1 MGILETQ
8 GVYIPRS
15 MLILMVV
22 LYLLF
27 LLSIDWITQ
36 AGGAWYRPHL
46 AALVA
51 IAVVALTVRERDS
64 DEF

>member
-1 MGILETQ
+1 M
-8 GVYIPRS
+8 YIPRS

-27 LLSIDWITQ
+27 LLSIDWIVQ
-36 AGGAWYRPHL
+36 AGAAWYRPHL
-46 AALVA
+46 IALAA
-51 IAVVALTVRERDS
+51 ITVVAFISRERDS

>member
-1 MGILETQ
+1 
-8 GVYIPRS
+8 

-27 LLSIDWITQ
+27 LLSVDWITQ

>member
-1 MGILETQ
+1 M
-8 GVYIPRS
+8 YIPRS
-15 MLILMVV
+15 ILILIVV

-46 AALVA
+46 AALAA
-51 IAVVALTVRERDS
+51 IAVVALTVRESGS

>member
-1 MGILETQ
+1 M
-8 GVYIPRS
+8 YIPRS
-15 MLILMVV
+15 TLILIVV

-27 LLSIDWITQ
+27 LFSIDWITQ

-46 AALVA
+46 AALAA
-51 IAVVALTVRERDS
+51 IAVVALTARERDS

>member
-1 MGILETQ
+1 M
-8 GVYIPRS
+8 YIPRS

-27 LLSIDWITQ
+27 LLSIDWIVQ
-36 AGGAWYRPHL
+36 AGVAWYRPHL
-46 AALVA
+46 VALAA
-51 IAVVALTVRERDS
+51 IAVTALVSRERDS

>member
-1 MGILETQ
+1 
-8 GVYIPRS
+8 
-15 MLILMVV
+15 MLILIVV

-27 LLSIDWITQ
+27 LLSIGWIIQ

-46 AALVA
+46 AALA
-51 IAVVALTVRERDS
+51 ALAVVALTVRESDS

>member
-1 MGILETQ
+1 
-8 GVYIPRS
+8 
-15 MLILMVV
+15 MLILIVF

-46 AALVA
+46 AALAA
-51 IAVVALTVRERDS
+51 IAVVALTLRERDS

>member
-1 MGILETQ
+1 M
-8 GVYIPRS
+8 YIPRS
-15 MLILMVV
+15 MLILIVV

-27 LLSIDWITQ
+27 LLSIDWIIQ

-46 AALVA
+46 AALA
-51 IAVVALTVRERDS
+51 ALAVVALTVRESDS